1 MRYLRDFKSEPCE
14 PAARSRS
21 YSLRSPNREL
31 RAAGSPGSASVVM
44 RSKTLAT
51 LNNHPALGEAG
62 ARTAR
67 FGERSEYEGSRTA
80 AVAWCSKTLAA
91 LNNHPALGEAGARTA
106 RFGER
111 SEYEVGRNA
120 AVAWRSKTLAA
131 LIDHSALGEA
141 GVRTARFGERSEYE
155 GSRTPASPSA
165 FLKENRIHAEPN
177 GACSD

>member
-1 MRYLRDFKSEPCE
+1 MRYLSDFKSEPCE

-44 RSKTLAT
+44 RSKTLAA
-51 LNNHPALGEAG
+51 LIDHPALSGAG
-62 ARTAR
+62 VRTAR

-80 AVAWCSKTLAA
+80 V
-91 LNNHPALGEAGARTA
+91 
-106 RFGER
+106 
-111 SEYEVGRNA
+111 
-120 AVAWRSKTLAA
+120 VAWRSKTLAA
-131 LIDHSALGEA
+131 LNNHRALGEA

-165 FLKENRIHAEPN
+165 FREEPCIHAEPN

>member
-1 MRYLRDFKSEPCE
+1 MRCLSDFKSEPCE

-44 RSKTLAT
+44 RSKTLTA
-51 LNNHPALGEAG
+51 LNNHSALGEAG

-67 FGERSEYEGSRTA
+67 FGEQSEYEGS
-80 AVAWCSKTLAA
+80 
-91 LNNHPALGEAGARTA
+91 
-106 RFGER
+106 
-111 SEYEVGRNA
+111 RNA

-131 LIDHSALGEA
+131 LIDHSALGGA

>member
-1 MRYLRDFKSEPCE
+1 
-14 PAARSRS
+14 
-21 YSLRSPNREL
+21 
-31 RAAGSPGSASVVM
+31 M

-67 FGERSEYEGSRTA
+67 FGEQSEYQGSLT
-80 AVAWCSKTLAA
+80 
-91 LNNHPALGEAGARTA
+91 
-106 RFGER
+106 
-111 SEYEVGRNA
+111 A

-131 LIDHSALGEA
+131 LNNHSAQGGA
-141 GVRTARFGERSEYE
+141 GVRTARFGERGEYE

-165 FLKENRIHAEPN
+165 FLEETTI